1 MQENK
6 PGLRLETQQQL
17 TEKAQLIE
25 EAKRIA
31 NALRNN
37 PLETRIWKLKNM
49 FPTLSEQ
56 EIKEIAQ

>member
-1 MQENK
+1 MPENK
-6 PGLRLETQQQL
+6 PELRLETQQQL

-49 FPTLSEQ
+49 FPNLSEQ
-56 EIKEIAQ
+56 EIEEIAQ